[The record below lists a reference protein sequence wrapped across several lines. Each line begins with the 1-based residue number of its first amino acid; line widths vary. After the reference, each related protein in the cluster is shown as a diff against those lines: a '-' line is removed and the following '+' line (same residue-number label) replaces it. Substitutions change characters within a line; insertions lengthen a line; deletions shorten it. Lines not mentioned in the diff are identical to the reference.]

1 VTGETVTG
9 ETVTGAQV
17 TGGGIIDA
25 LEYSDI
31 PRCAALEREM
41 FSEDSPWPAA
51 AFRAELNAPYNRY
64 FAARDERGAQ
74 VVGYAGISTLGS
86 PGDHE
91 CEIHTIAV
99 APTHRGLGYGRGLL
113 AAMLAVADALDAP
126 VFLEVRVDNDTAIA
140 LYERNGF
147 VTSGVRR
154 GYYQPSGAD
163 AYTMIRPRRSEQ
175 PQVPPSADAPDDVRG
190 SRSEQP

>member
-1 VTGETVTG
+1 MTSTGLV
-9 ETVTGAQV
+9 
-17 TGGGIIDA
+17 IDA
-25 LEYSDI
+25 LTYADI

-41 FSEDSPWPAA
+41 FAEDSPWPAT

-64 FAARDERGAQ
+64 FAARDVIGGPL
-74 VVGYAGISTLGS
+74 VGYAGISTLGTE
-86 PGDHE
+86 GAYD

-99 APTHRGLGYGRGLL
+99 APTRRGRGFGRALL
-113 AAMLAVADALDAP
+113 SVMLAVADAVDAP
-126 VFLEVRVDNDTAIA
+126 VFLEVRVDNSDAIA

-163 AYTMIRPRRSEQ
+163 AYTMVRPAISGR
-175 PQVPPSADAPDDVRG
+175 PGIDDAGPSAT
-190 SRSEQP
+190 SESAS